1 MTMRF
6 VSRLLGVMLVPLM
19 LVAQDPLQVGPAQA
33 VLGPSGATTFTF
45 RAPAAGILTVAVQG
59 SDDLSIAV
67 TDVDGQALPEG
78 TTDSDLHG
86 NVGDE
91 TLSLVLPEAGTYRIE
106 VRALG
111 GDGGGTFTVA
121 SGFVTM
127 PGFARPA
134 DPDGRPSAA
143 RDLAVGASHEDVI
156 HPAEGDQRDWY
167 RIRVAEAGTLVIL
180 TRVADDFEGDLM
192 LEAFTDGEFA
202 EAISRSDQDLQDNA
216 GRESLTL
223 EVRAGD
229 VLLVRVASVFSSGDA
244 QPYRI
249 SVGRMP

>member
-6 VSRLLGVMLVPLM
+6 VSRLFGIVLTPVALL
-19 LVAQDPLQVGPAQA
+19 AQDPLPAGPTRAT
-33 VLGPSGATTFTF
+33 LGPSATAMYTF
-45 RAPAAGILTVAVQG
+45 RAPTAGVLTVVVQG
-59 SDDLSIAV
+59 SDDLSLAV
-67 TDVDGQALPEG
+67 MDVDGQSLPEG
-78 TTDSDLHG
+78 STDSDRHG

-91 TLSLVLPEAGTYRIE
+91 MLSLVLPEAGSYRIE

-121 SGFVTM
+121 SGFVGM

-134 DPDGRPSAA
+134 DPDGRPSSA
-143 RDLAVGASHEDVI
+143 RDLAVGAAHDDVI
-156 HPAEGDQRDWY
+156 HPAEGDHRDWY

-192 LEAFTDGEFA
+192 LEAFMGGDFT

-229 VLLVRVASVFSSGDA
+229 VVHVRVASVFSSGDA

>member
-1 MTMRF
+1 MMRITSVMATTALF
-6 VSRLLGVMLVPLM
+6 PVMLL
-19 LVAQDPLQVGPAQA
+19 AQDPLPVGPVQA
-33 VLGPSGATTFTF
+33 TLGPLGASTYTF
-45 RAPAAGILTVAVQG
+45 RAPSAGVLTVVVQG

-67 TDVDGQALPEG
+67 ADVDGQPLPDG
-78 TTDSDLHG
+78 ATDSDLHG
-86 NVGDE
+86 KVGDE
-91 TLSLVLPEAGTYRIE
+91 TLSLVLPEPGTYRIA

-111 GDGGGTFTVA
+111 GDGGGTFTIA

-134 DPDGRPSAA
+134 DPDGRPSGA
-143 RDLAVGASHEDVI
+143 RDLAIGASHDDVI
-156 HPAEGDQRDWY
+156 HPADGDHRNWY

-180 TRVADDFEGDLM
+180 TRVADDFEGDLV
-192 LEAFTDGEFA
+192 LEAFNEGDFTDAF
-202 EAISRSDQDLQDNA
+202 SRSDQDLQDNA

-223 EVRAGD
+223 EVRAGT
-229 VLLVRVASVFSSGDA
+229 VILVRVASVFSSGDA

>member
-1 MTMRF
+1 MATTALF
-6 VSRLLGVMLVPLM
+6 PALLL
-19 LVAQDPLQVGPAQA
+19 AQDPLPVGPARA
-33 VLGPSGATTFTF
+33 TLGPSGLTTYTF
-45 RAPAAGILTVAVQG
+45 RAPTAGVLTVVVQG
-59 SDDLSIAV
+59 SDDLSLMV
-67 TDVDGQALPEG
+67 SDVDGQSLPDG
-78 TTDSDLHG
+78 SADSDLHG

-91 TLSLVLPEAGTYRIE
+91 MLSLLLPEAGTFRIE

-111 GDGGGTFTVA
+111 GDAGGVFTLA

-143 RDLAVGASHEDVI
+143 RDLTIGAAQDDVI
-156 HPAEGDQRDWY
+156 HPAEGDLRDWY
-167 RIRVAEAGTLVIL
+167 RIRVSEAGTLVIL
-180 TRVADDFEGDLM
+180 TRVADDFEGDLS
-192 LEAFTDGEFA
+192 LEAFMDGDFA
-202 EAISRSDQDLQDNA
+202 EAISHSDQDLQDNA

-223 EVRAGD
+223 EVKAGD
-229 VLLVRVASVFSSGDA
+229 VIHVRVASVFSSGDA

>member
-1 MTMRF
+1 MATTALF
-6 VSRLLGVMLVPLM
+6 PALLLAQEPL
-19 LVAQDPLQVGPAQA
+19 PVGPAQA
-33 VLGPSGATTFTF
+33 TLGPSGLTTYTF
-45 RAPAAGILTVAVQG
+45 RAPTAGVLTVVVQG
-59 SDDLSIAV
+59 SDDLSLMV
-67 TDVDGQALPEG
+67 SDVDGQSLPDG
-78 TTDSDLHG
+78 SADSDLHG

-111 GDGGGTFTVA
+111 GDAGGVFTLA

-143 RDLAVGASHEDVI
+143 RDLAIGAAQDDVI
-156 HPAEGDQRDWY
+156 HPAEGDHRDWY
-167 RIRVAEAGTLVIL
+167 RIRVGEAGTLVIL
-180 TRVADDFEGDLM
+180 TRVADDFEGDLS
-192 LEAFTDGEFA
+192 LEAFMGGNFA

-223 EVRAGD
+223 EVKAGD
-229 VLLVRVASVFSSGDA
+229 VIHVRVASVFSSGDA